1 MSDFGRIS
9 AILNSDTPDLWLT
22 TGDSITH
29 GPLWTNGRRSYP
41 ERFQERVR
49 WELGKP
55 KNRDFVIDTGVSG
68 STTNDLI
75 TTLADRVAAF
85 ALTSCRPCW
94 GTNDVATTTGPTVHR
109 ADLRSAVNYVRALP
123 DGAVPV
129 VQTPNPIDVS
139 PWPGRS
145 SLGDYAQTMREAAA
159 ELDVVL
165 IDHHAHGTSV
175 AGRYPPPSSATDS
188 TPTTAA
194 IS

>member
-1 MSDFGRIS
+1 MD
-9 AILNSDTPDLWLT
+9 
-22 TGDSITH
+22 
-29 GPLWTNGRRSYP
+29 
-41 ERFQERVR
+41 
-49 WELGKP
+49 
-55 KNRDFVIDTGVSG
+55 
-68 STTNDLI
+68 
-75 TTLADRVAAF
+75 
-85 ALTSCRPCW
+85 
-94 GTNDVATTTGPTVHR
+94 
-109 ADLRSAVNYVRALP
+109 YVRALP

-145 SLGDYAQTMREAAA
+145 SLGDYTQTMREAAA

-165 IDHHAHGTSV
+165 IDHHAHGTSA